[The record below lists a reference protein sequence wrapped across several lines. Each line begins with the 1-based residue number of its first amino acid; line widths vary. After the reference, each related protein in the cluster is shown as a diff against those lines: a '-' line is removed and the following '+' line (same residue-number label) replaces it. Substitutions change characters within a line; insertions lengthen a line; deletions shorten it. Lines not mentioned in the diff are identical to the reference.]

1 MHTPRFSGQPIS
13 AGDLVFV
20 MIPSLPIRTSCE
32 NVGTVVPLFSSTK
45 FSVISFKVD
54 RFTNYLKLATNNF
67 FRARRPIALTLAA
80 RAYKNERAHKQAQRC
95 TANPERP
102 ARNSARTPR
111 GRTTLLVSN
120 RRGSLGFSGLAP
132 HSGRSSVPFHRSCSG
147 TEEFP
152 SNQPSPNYPEP
163 DGCYCS
169 GKIPLNKHKV

>member
-13 AGDLVFV
+13 AGDFVLV

-32 NVGTVVPLFSSTK
+32 NVGTVVPLFKSTK
-45 FSVISFKVD
+45 FSVISFKLD
-54 RFTNYLKLATNNF
+54 RFTHYLKLTTDNF
-67 FRARRPIALTLAA
+67 FRARRQIALTLALRAAQYA
-80 RAYKNERAHKQAQRC
+80 RAHTQAQRC

-152 SNQPSPNYPEP
+152 SNQPSPNFLNGWLLLLGENTPEQT
-163 DGCYCS
+163 
-169 GKIPLNKHKV
+169 